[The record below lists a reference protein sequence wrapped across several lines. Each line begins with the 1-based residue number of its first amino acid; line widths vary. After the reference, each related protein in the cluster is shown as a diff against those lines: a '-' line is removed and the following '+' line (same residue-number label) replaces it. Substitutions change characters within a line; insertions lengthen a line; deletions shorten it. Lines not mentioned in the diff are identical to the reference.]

1 MSESDILVEV
11 SGLKTHFFTD
21 EGVVKAVDGVD
32 LKIRR
37 GQTLCIVG
45 ESGCGKSMTARSIM
59 QIVRPPGKIVEGAM
73 LYHRRGPEGTAAVDL
88 AQLDPLGARMR
99 AIRGREISMIF
110 QEPMT
115 SLSPVH
121 TIGNQI
127 IEAIRLH
134 NDINQKEARNR
145 AIEMLEKVGL
155 PKPADRLDAYPFEL
169 SGGMR
174 QRAMIAMALSCNPA
188 LLIADEP
195 TTALDVTTQANILD
209 LIQELQ
215 DEYGMAVMFITH
227 DLGIVAEIA
236 DDLAVMYLGQIVEDG
251 DVRAIFHEPQHPYT
265 RALLSSIP
273 RLSTNTRR
281 RLEGGATPRMVA
293 IHGMVPHPFAR
304 PKGCQFHPRCDYALD
319 GLCNV
324 KAPENVA
331 LDESRHVRCLLYADG
346 VDIPLNHI
354 QLVDERRAKARAEA
368 SAVVAGTDASGEKR
382 PLLEACNLQ
391 MYFPI
396 QKGLLRRVVGHVR
409 AVDGVDF
416 TIHEGETLGL
426 VGESGCGKTTLGRC
440 LIQVLRPTGGQ
451 VIYTNGK
458 AVNLTTKR
466 TQAALLP
473 FLREIRMIFQDPYS
487 SLNPRM
493 SVLEIVG
500 EPLRNHGIASG
511 SELEDRVADLLR
523 RVGLRA
529 EYMQRYPHA
538 FSGGERQ
545 RIGVARALA
554 LNPRLVIADEAVSA
568 LDVSVQAQI
577 LNLLQDL
584 RDDYGLTYLFISH
597 DLSVVEQ
604 ISDRVA
610 VMYVGRIVELARS
623 EQIFAAPRHPYTEA
637 LLSAVPIPDPAK
649 RESKARIRLTG
660 EVADPANP
668 PSGCY
673 FHPRCRFAEERC
685 RSETPVLRD
694 IGDGRFA
701 ACHFAEDLNLAGVVE
716 TREYAS

>member
-1 MSESDILVEV
+1 MSDILVEV
-11 SGLKTHFFTD
+11 KGLKTHFFTD

-32 LKIRR
+32 LTIKR
-37 GQTLCIVG
+37 GQTLCVVG

-59 QIVRPPGKIVEGAM
+59 QIVRQPGRIVEGEI
-73 LYHRRGPEGTAAVDL
+73 LYHRPTPSGSSVVDL
-88 AQLDPLGARMR
+88 AQLDPRGARMR
-99 AIRGREISMIF
+99 TIRGSEISMIF

-134 NDINQKEARNR
+134 TDISKGEARIQ
-145 AIEMLEKVGL
+145 AIQMLEKVGI
-155 PKPADRLDAYPFEL
+155 PKPVDRINAYPFQL

-209 LIQELQ
+209 LIRGLQ
-215 DEYGMAVMFITH
+215 DEFDMAVMFITH

-236 DDLAVMYLGQIVEDG
+236 DTVSVMYLGQVVEDG
-251 DVRAIFHEPQHPYT
+251 DVHNIFNNPQHPYT
-265 RALLSSIP
+265 QALLSSIP
-273 RLSTNTRR
+273 ALGESSHR
-281 RLEGGATPRMVA
+281 RLEGRPTARMYA
-293 IHGMVPHPFAR
+293 IRGMVPHPFAR
-304 PKGCQFHPRCDYALD
+304 PEGCRFHPRCDFYMPGICDQRMPVNEPL
-319 GLCNV
+319 G
-324 KAPENVA
+324 EN
-331 LDESRHVRCLLYADG
+331 RHVRCLLYTDD
-346 VDIPLNHI
+346 VQIPEDHI
-354 QLVDERRAKARAEA
+354 EQVQAWQSRIRIETTSDNARKSIEHKP
-368 SAVVAGTDASGEKR
+368 VLDA
-382 PLLEACNLQ
+382 CDVQ

-396 QKGLLRRVVGHVR
+396 QKGLLRRTVGHIR
-409 AVDGVDF
+409 AVDGVNL
-416 TIHEGETLGL
+416 TVHEGETLGL

-440 LIQVLRPTGGQ
+440 LIQVLRPTGGS
-451 VIYTNGK
+451 VLYHNGST
-458 AVNLTTKR
+458 VDLTQLKR
-466 TQAALLP
+466 QDDLMP
-473 FLREIRMIFQDPYS
+473 YLRQIRMIFQDPFS

-493 SVLEIVG
+493 SVLEIVS
-500 EPLRNHGIASG
+500 EPLRNHGIASR
-511 SELEDRVADLLR
+511 SELEDQVAELLR
-523 RVGLRA
+523 RVGLRP

-584 RDDYGLTYLFISH
+584 RDEFGLTYVFISH
-597 DLSVVEQ
+597 DLSVVEH

-610 VMYVGRIVELARS
+610 VMYVGQVVELAHT
-623 EQIFAAPRHPYTEA
+623 EMIFTAPKHPYTEA
-637 LLSAVPIPDPAK
+637 LLSAVPQPDPSR
-649 RESKARIRLTG
+649 RESKTRIHLEG
-660 EVADPANP
+660 EVADPASP

-673 FHPRCRFAEERC
+673 FHPRCRFVQDRC
-685 RSETPVLRD
+685 RTEKPALRD
-694 IGDGRFA
+694 IGEGRFA
-701 ACHFAEDLNLAGVVE
+701 ACHFAEELDLNGVVE
-716 TREYAS
+716 TIDVLSS